1 MKSKPAFP
9 AAFRVPKV
17 APVIGLVLLALILS
31 ACGAR
36 APQLPESRTI
46 IIRSGVRVFPDRER
60 LEEIDAWFRSQMDNI
75 DRDPS
80 FLIEVVPRD
89 TPAYPWESLHIEG
102 DTAKIGVERGRAQD
116 ARTAYVL
123 YAHFRLMK
131 EMGRLDEFLPQAE
144 YLEGYDLE
152 RAILSRV
159 AEAWLLGRSVYDA
172 AAYDPL
178 EELLY
183 SNEFGFM
190 DAFILTAREDEFPE
204 ERRQWLEED
213 PEALERYRRW
223 FVETFSEE
231 PPGLRD
237 G

>member
-1 MKSKPAFP
+1 MKSKSAFP
-9 AAFRVPKV
+9 SAFRVPRV
-17 APVIGLVLLALILS
+17 APVIGLVLMGLILS
-31 ACGAR
+31 ACGTRPAE
-36 APQLPESRTI
+36 LPEPRTI
-46 IIRSGVRVFPDRER
+46 IIRSGVRVFPDKER

-75 DRDPS
+75 DRDPG

-102 DTAKIGVERGRAQD
+102 DTAKIGVERGRARD
-116 ARTAYVL
+116 AQTAYVL

-152 RAILSRV
+152 RAILARV

-172 AAYDPL
+172 EAYDPL

-183 SNEFGFM
+183 SNEYGFL
-190 DAFILTAREDEFPE
+190 DALILTARADEFPE